1 MQLFELFAKFTVD
14 KQDFVKDM
22 AEAEKTGQTTATKLS
37 SSFEKLKKV
46 LIGVVSVAA
55 AKKAASAMMNV
66 VAAAASVGDKIDKQ
80 SQALGM
86 SRKAYQEWEYI
97 LGQSGASIDSLGVS
111 MKTLNETILG
121 GSDDASKA
129 LKEIG
134 LSADGLAQ
142 LSQED
147 AFGQVVR
154 ALQAL
159 PAGAR
164 KSSLAVKLLG
174 KNGQELLPL
183 LNTSVEGV
191 DALREEAERLGL
203 YMSDEG
209 VDAAVAY
216 GDALDAMKR
225 TFVGI
230 KNTVAT
236 RVMPTMTNVFKIIS
250 DYAGNFH
257 KNLKTAIET
266 GDWAGLFS
274 NIWTDVTAAAGDLW
288 IRISDT
294 VPQLWESLQQKASE
308 SESPVLQATAELMGT
323 ISSVITDITSEQGT
337 LHAIFADI
345 KEYTD
350 SIKATALESI
360 KSALEWIAN
369 PANKE
374 LVTGSIKAIIAAFT
388 VSKLTKFASK
398 LGSIVSLL
406 GKLSSFKIAG
416 LGLGT
421 ITATFVVGASTFGV
435 LEEAWNDWKE
445 NHRFLTIDLDF
456 LWPKEDRIDQNAKS
470 IGERI
475 KEGVGGWLEQ
485 NGKLWDTYVKA
496 IDTNI
501 VKPVEQGFSSAY
513 ASVQRKWGEL
523 KSWFSRKVIEPIKK
537 TWDDIKEKVDEVIT
551 SVETAWEAVVTW
563 FQDSI
568 IKPITE
574 AWESFKSSFLG
585 WNPPSKSAT
594 LYVQEVYTN
603 GSITPSSGK
612 EIGDGSNKPEVP
624 QLDYD
629 YITWLAEHG
638 QDPAAQFNAAG
649 QDYVPYD
656 DYLTRLH
663 RGEMVLNKSR
673 ADDYREGNTSGIST
687 REIVAAI
694 SAAVRDG
701 LAQAEIVMDKR
712 TVGAILTPEISRNVT
727 NGMTARRFATT

>member
-1 MQLFELFAKFTVD
+1 MQLFELVAKIAVD
-14 KQDFVKDM
+14 KTEFNQGM
-22 AEAEKTGQTTATKLS
+22 AAAEKTGKTTANNLTDA
-37 SSFEKLKKV
+37 FNKLKKV
-46 LIGVVSVAA
+46 IAGVVTVAA
-55 AKKAASAMMNV
+55 VKKVASSVMNL
-66 VAAAASVGDKIDKQ
+66 ANATATLGDKIDKQ

-97 LGQSGASIDSLGVS
+97 LAQSGASIDSMGTS
-111 MKTLNETILG
+111 MKTLNAAILG
-121 GSDDASKA
+121 GGKETSAA

-134 LSADGLAQ
+134 LSSEQLSQ

-398 LGSIVSLL
+398 LGTIVSLL

-421 ITATFVVGASTFGV
+421 ITATFVVGASTFGT
-435 LEEAWNDWKE
+435 LEAAWNDWKE

-501 VKPVEQGFSSAY
+501 VKPIEQGFSSAY

-551 SVETAWEAVVTW
+551 SVETAWEAIVTW
-563 FQDSI
+563 FQSAI
-568 IKPITE
+568 IDPITE
-574 AWESFKSSFLG
+574 AWESFKNKFTG
-585 WNPPSKSAT
+585 WIPGTKKAT
-594 LYVQEVYTN
+594 LEIDTVYKNAGTVWVDPET
-603 GSITPSSGK
+603 GAYGPAPSAVWEDPESGAY
-612 EIGDGSNKPEVP
+612 GPSLPPTQHDGSNAKG
-624 QLDYD
+624 L
-629 YITWLAEHG
+629 G
-638 QDPAAQFNAAG
+638 
-649 QDYVPYD
+649 YVPYD

-673 ADDYREGNTSGIST
+673 ADDYREGNTSSIST

-701 LAQAEIVMDKR
+701 LAQAEVVMDKR